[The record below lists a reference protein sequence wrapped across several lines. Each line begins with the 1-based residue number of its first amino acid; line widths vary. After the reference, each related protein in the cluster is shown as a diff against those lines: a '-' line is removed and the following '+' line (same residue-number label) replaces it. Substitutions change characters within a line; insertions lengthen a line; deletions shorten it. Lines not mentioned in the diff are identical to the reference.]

1 MNTFFGWRMVAI
13 AIAIDFFAVGFA
25 FQSYPVIQLQLEKE
39 LNLSRFVTTLTIP
52 IFMMCSAI
60 FFPIVGKLLDQYSV
74 KKIIVWGGFIYSI
87 SLMSLYLTF
96 NYFTFILIYGLP
108 IALGATLMGNLAT
121 SKLVS
126 SWFERQAG
134 RALGI
139 AAVGVSF
146 AGFIFPN
153 LTQYFLMDVLFL
165 EWREVY
171 LVFGIFLLL
180 IITPL
185 IFFLVIDKP
194 DDVGQE
200 VDGGMKEIG
209 IEPDENIG
217 VEWEIKDLLKNSN
230 FWILTIVFALQ
241 FSSMMA
247 ILAHLTFYASER
259 GWADQAAFIFG
270 MYAIPAMLSKVVFGW
285 LVEKKLDPRMAVS
298 ISLAFQAMGLLLITT
313 TQSPTQLAL
322 VIALFG
328 FGGGAG
334 LPMSNILFRNTFTP
348 KSFGTSRG
356 LSQPFIFLMQAVGTP
371 GVALIFQYYGNYNN
385 AFLML
390 TVMVVLAIFI
400 IWLLK
405 EPQKDFVN
413 NS

>member
-1 MNTFFGWRMVAI
+1 MVAI

-171 LVFGIFLLL
+171 LVFGIFLLI

-200 VDGGMKEIG
+200 IDGGMKEIG

-405 EPQKDFVN
+405 EPQEDFVN

>member
-1 MNTFFGWRMVAI
+1 MVAI

-217 VEWEIKDLLKNSN
+217 VEWEIKDLLKNSD

-356 LSQPFIFLMQAVGTP
+356 LSQPFIFIMQAVGTP

-405 EPQKDFVN
+405 EPQEDFVN

>member
-1 MNTFFGWRMVAI
+1 MVAI

-87 SLMSLYLTF
+87 SLISLYLTF

-171 LVFGIFLLL
+171 LVFGIFLLI

-209 IEPDENIG
+209 MEPDENIG

-356 LSQPFIFLMQAVGTP
+356 LSQPFIFIMQAVGTP

-405 EPQKDFVN
+405 EPQEDFVN

>member
-13 AIAIDFFAVGFA
+13 AVAIDFFAVGFA
-25 FQSYPVIQLQLEKE
+25 FQTYPVIQLHLEKE
-39 LNLSRFVTTLTIP
+39 LELSRLVTTLTIP

-60 FFPIVGKLLDQYSV
+60 LFPIVGRLLDKYSV
-74 KKIIVWGGFIYSI
+74 RKIIVWGGFIYSL
-87 SLMSLYLTF
+87 SLMTLYFSVNYLTF
-96 NYFTFILIYGLP
+96 IFIYGLP

-134 RALGI
+134 RALGF

-153 LTQYFLMDVLFL
+153 ITQYFLMDIMLL

-171 LVFGIFLLL
+171 LVFGIFLLV

-185 IFFLVIDKP
+185 IYLLVIDKP
-194 DDVGQE
+194 SDVGQE
-200 VDGGMKEIG
+200 IDGGLIVKS
-209 IEPDENIG
+209 DEVEENFG
-217 VEWEIKDLLKNSN
+217 TEWEIKDLLKNRN
-230 FWILTIVFALQ
+230 FWILTAVFALQ

-259 GWADQAAFIFG
+259 GWIDQAAFIFG
-270 MYAIPAMLSKVVFGW
+270 MYAIPAMLSKIVFGW
-285 LVEKKLDPRMAVS
+285 LVEKKLDPRMAVF
-298 ISLAFQAMGLLLITT
+298 ISLGLQAAGLLMITL

-334 LPMSNILFRNTFTP
+334 LPMSNILFRNTFSP
-348 KSFGTSRG
+348 RSFGTSRG
-356 LSQPFIFLMQAVGTP
+356 LSQPFIFLFQATGTP
-371 GVALIFQYYGNYNN
+371 GVALLFEYYGNYDN
-385 AFLML
+385 AFLLL
-390 TVMVVLAIFI
+390 TGMVVLAMFI
-400 IWLLK
+400 IWLMK
-405 EPQKDFVN
+405 PQVELER
-413 NS
+413 SS

>member
-13 AIAIDFFAVGFA
+13 AVAIDFFAVGFA
-25 FQSYPVIQLQLEKE
+25 FQTYPVIQLHLEKE
-39 LNLSRFVTTLTIP
+39 LELSRLVTTLTIP

-60 FFPIVGKLLDQYSV
+60 FFPIVGRLLDKYSV
-74 KKIIVWGGFIYSI
+74 RKIIVWGGFIYSL
-87 SLMSLYLTF
+87 SLMTLYFSVNYLTF
-96 NYFTFILIYGLP
+96 IFIYGLP

-134 RALGI
+134 RALGF

-153 LTQYFLMDVLFL
+153 LTQYFLMDIMLL

-171 LVFGIFLLL
+171 LVFGIFLLV

-185 IFFLVIDKP
+185 IYLLVIDKP
-194 DDVGQE
+194 SDIGQE
-200 VDGGMKEIG
+200 IDGGLSVKS
-209 IEPDENIG
+209 DELEENFG
-217 VEWEIKDLLKNSN
+217 TEWEIKDLLRNRN
-230 FWILTIVFALQ
+230 FWILTAVFALQ

-259 GWADQAAFIFG
+259 GWIDQAAFIFG
-270 MYAIPAMLSKVVFGW
+270 MYAIPAMLSKIVFGW
-285 LVEKKLDPRMAVS
+285 LVEKKLDPRMAVF
-298 ISLAFQAMGLLLITT
+298 ISLGLQAAGLLMITL

-334 LPMSNILFRNTFTP
+334 LPMSNILFRNTFSP
-348 KSFGTSRG
+348 RSFGTSRG
-356 LSQPFIFLMQAVGTP
+356 LSQPFIFLFQATGTP
-371 GVALIFQYYGNYNN
+371 GVALLFEYYGNYDN
-385 AFLML
+385 AFLLL
-390 TVMVVLAIFI
+390 TGMVVLAMFI
-400 IWLLK
+400 IWLMK
-405 EPQKDFVN
+405 PQVELER
-413 NS
+413 SS

>member
-13 AIAIDFFAVGFA
+13 AVAIDFFAVGFA
-25 FQSYPVIQLQLEKE
+25 FQTYPVIQLHLEKE
-39 LNLSRFVTTLTIP
+39 LELSRLVTTLTIP

-60 FFPIVGKLLDQYSV
+60 FFPIVGRLLDKYSV
-74 KKIIVWGGFIYSI
+74 RKIIVWGGFIYSL
-87 SLMSLYLTF
+87 SLMTLYFSVNYLTF
-96 NYFTFILIYGLP
+96 IFIYGLP

-134 RALGI
+134 RALGF

-153 LTQYFLMDVLFL
+153 LTQYFLMDIMLL

-171 LVFGIFLLL
+171 LVFGIFLLV

-185 IFFLVIDKP
+185 IYLLVIDKP
-194 DDVGQE
+194 SDVGQE
-200 VDGGMKEIG
+200 IDGGLIVKSDEI
-209 IEPDENIG
+209 EENFG
-217 VEWEIKDLLKNSN
+217 TEWEIKDLLRNRN
-230 FWILTIVFALQ
+230 FWILTAVFALQ

-259 GWADQAAFIFG
+259 GWIDQAAFIFG
-270 MYAIPAMLSKVVFGW
+270 MYAIPAMLSKIVFGW
-285 LVEKKLDPRMAVS
+285 LVEKKLDPRMAVF
-298 ISLAFQAMGLLLITT
+298 ISLGLQAAGLLMITL

-334 LPMSNILFRNTFTP
+334 LPMSNILFRNTFSP
-348 KSFGTSRG
+348 RSFGTSRG
-356 LSQPFIFLMQAVGTP
+356 LSQPFIFLFQATGTP
-371 GVALIFQYYGNYNN
+371 GVALLFEYYGNYDN
-385 AFLML
+385 AFLLL
-390 TVMVVLAIFI
+390 TGMVVLAMFI
-400 IWLLK
+400 IWLMK
-405 EPQKDFVN
+405 PQVELER
-413 NS
+413 SS

>member
-1 MNTFFGWRMVAI
+1 MVAI

-200 VDGGMKEIG
+200 IDGGMKEIG

-356 LSQPFIFLMQAVGTP
+356 LSQPFIFIMQAVGTP

-405 EPQKDFVN
+405 EPQEDFVN

>member
-25 FQSYPVIQLQLEKE
+25 FQSYPVIQLHLEKE
-39 LNLSRFVTTLTIP
+39 LNLSRFVTTLSIP
-52 IFMMCSAI
+52 IFMMCSAL
-60 FFPIVGKLLDQYSV
+60 FFPIVGRLLDKYSV
-74 KKIIVWGGFIYSI
+74 KKIIVFGGFIYSL
-87 SLMSLYLTF
+87 SLIALYF
-96 NYFTFILIYGLP
+96 SVNYFTFIIIYGLP

-126 SWFERQAG
+126 SWFEKQAG

-153 LTQYFLMDVLFL
+153 FVQYFLMDILLL

-171 LVFGIFLLL
+171 LVFGLFLLV

-185 IFFLVIDKP
+185 IYLVVIDKP
-194 DDVGQE
+194 GDVNQE
-200 VDGGMKEIG
+200 IDGG
-209 IEPDENIG
+209 IETDNTQQDDNVG
-217 VEWEIKDLLKNSN
+217 VEWEIRDLLKNRN
-230 FWILTIVFALQ
+230 FWILTAVFSLQ

-298 ISLAFQAMGLLLITT
+298 ISLVFQAVGLLLITV
-313 TQSPTQLAL
+313 TQTPTQLAF

-356 LSQPFIFLMQAVGTP
+356 LSQPFIFLFQAIGTP
-371 GVALIFQYYGNYNN
+371 GVALIFQYYGNYDN

-390 TVMVVLAIFI
+390 TIMVVLAIFI
-400 IWLLK
+400 IWLMK
-405 EPQKDFVN
+405 KPQEDLAS

>member
-25 FQSYPVIQLQLEKE
+25 FQTYPVIQLHLEEE
-39 LNLSRFVTTLTIP
+39 LKLSRFVTTLTIP

-60 FFPIVGKLLDQYSV
+60 FFPIVGRFLDQYSV
-74 KKIIVWGGFIYSI
+74 KKIIVWGAFIYSL
-87 SLMSLYLTF
+87 SLMALYLTV
-96 NYFTFILIYGLP
+96 NYLTFIIIYGLP

-126 SWFERQAG
+126 SWFEKQAG
-134 RALGI
+134 RALGF

-153 LTQYFLMDVLFL
+153 LTQYFLMDVLLL

-171 LVFGIFLLL
+171 LVFGLFLLV

-185 IFFLVIDKP
+185 IFLLVIDKP
-194 DDVGQE
+194 GDVGQE
-200 VDGGMKEIG
+200 IDGGIQEKG
-209 IEPDENIG
+209 SKDDENSG
-217 VEWEIKDLLKNSN
+217 VDWEIKDLLRNRN
-230 FWILTIVFALQ
+230 FWILTAVFALQ

-259 GWADQAAFIFG
+259 GWAEQAAFIFG

-298 ISLAFQAMGLLLITT
+298 ISLGLQAIGLILITA
-313 TQSPTQLAL
+313 TQSPLQLAL

-334 LPMSNILFRNTFTP
+334 LPMSNIMFRNAFTP

-356 LSQPFIFLMQAVGTP
+356 LSQPFIFLFQAVGTP
-371 GVALIFQYYGNYNN
+371 VVALIFQYYGNYDR

-390 TVMVVLAIFI
+390 TVMVILAMLI
-400 IWLLK
+400 IWLMK
-405 EPQKDFVN
+405 KPQDLES

>member
-13 AIAIDFFAVGFA
+13 AVAIDFFAVGFA
-25 FQSYPVIQLQLEKE
+25 FQTYPVIQLHLEKE
-39 LNLSRFVTTLTIP
+39 LELSRLVTTLTIP

-60 FFPIVGKLLDQYSV
+60 FFPIVGRLLDKYSV
-74 KKIIVWGGFIYSI
+74 RKIIVWGGFIYSL
-87 SLMSLYLTF
+87 SLMTLYFSVNYLTF
-96 NYFTFILIYGLP
+96 IFIYGLP

-134 RALGI
+134 RALGF

-153 LTQYFLMDVLFL
+153 LTQYFLMDIMLL

-171 LVFGIFLLL
+171 LVFGIFLLV

-185 IFFLVIDKP
+185 IYLLVIDKP
-194 DDVGQE
+194 GDVGQE
-200 VDGGMKEIG
+200 IDGGLIVKS
-209 IEPDENIG
+209 DEVEENFG
-217 VEWEIKDLLKNSN
+217 TEWEIKDLLKNRN
-230 FWILTIVFALQ
+230 FWILTAVFALQ

-259 GWADQAAFIFG
+259 GWIDQAAFIFG
-270 MYAIPAMLSKVVFGW
+270 MYAIPAMLSKIVFGW
-285 LVEKKLDPRMAVS
+285 LVEKKLDPRMAVF
-298 ISLAFQAMGLLLITT
+298 ISLGLQAAGLLMITL

-334 LPMSNILFRNTFTP
+334 LPMSNILFRNTFSP
-348 KSFGTSRG
+348 RSFGTSRG
-356 LSQPFIFLMQAVGTP
+356 LSQPFIFLFQATGTP
-371 GVALIFQYYGNYNN
+371 GVALLFEYYGNYDN
-385 AFLML
+385 AFLLL
-390 TVMVVLAIFI
+390 TGMVVLAMFI
-400 IWLLK
+400 IWLMK
-405 EPQKDFVN
+405 PQVELER
-413 NS
+413 SS

>member
-153 LTQYFLMDVLFL
+153 LTQYFLMDILFL

-356 LSQPFIFLMQAVGTP
+356 LSQPFIFIMQAVGTP

-405 EPQKDFVN
+405 EPQEDFVN

>member
-13 AIAIDFFAVGFA
+13 AVAIDFFAVGFA
-25 FQSYPVIQLQLEKE
+25 FQTYPVIQLHLEKE
-39 LNLSRFVTTLTIP
+39 LELSRLVTTLTIP

-60 FFPIVGKLLDQYSV
+60 FFPIVGRLLDKYSV
-74 KKIIVWGGFIYSI
+74 RKIIVWGGFIYSL
-87 SLMSLYLTF
+87 SLMTLYFSVNYLTF
-96 NYFTFILIYGLP
+96 IFIYGLP

-134 RALGI
+134 RALGF

-153 LTQYFLMDVLFL
+153 LTQYFLMDIMLL

-171 LVFGIFLLL
+171 LVFGIFLLV

-185 IFFLVIDKP
+185 IYLLVIDKP
-194 DDVGQE
+194 SDVGQE
-200 VDGGMKEIG
+200 IDGGLIVKSDEV
-209 IEPDENIG
+209 DENFG
-217 VEWEIKDLLKNSN
+217 TEWEIKDLLRNRN
-230 FWILTIVFALQ
+230 FWILTAVFALQ

-259 GWADQAAFIFG
+259 GWIDQAAFIFG
-270 MYAIPAMLSKVVFGW
+270 MYAIPAMLSKIVFGW
-285 LVEKKLDPRMAVS
+285 LVEKKLDPRMAVF
-298 ISLAFQAMGLLLITT
+298 ISLGLQAAGLLMITL

-334 LPMSNILFRNTFTP
+334 LPMSNILFRNTFSP
-348 KSFGTSRG
+348 RSFGTSRG
-356 LSQPFIFLMQAVGTP
+356 LSQPFIFLFQATGTP
-371 GVALIFQYYGNYNN
+371 GVALLFEYYGNYDN
-385 AFLML
+385 AFLLL
-390 TVMVVLAIFI
+390 TGMVVLAMFI
-400 IWLLK
+400 IWLMK
-405 EPQKDFVN
+405 PQVELER
-413 NS
+413 SS

>member
-153 LTQYFLMDVLFL
+153 LTQYFLMDILFL

-405 EPQKDFVN
+405 EPQEDFVN

>member
-1 MNTFFGWRMVAI
+1 MVAI

-25 FQSYPVIQLQLEKE
+25 FQTYPVIQLHLEEE
-39 LNLSRFVTTLTIP
+39 LKLSRFVTTLSIP

-60 FFPIVGKLLDQYSV
+60 FFPIVGRLLDQYSV

-96 NYFTFILIYGLP
+96 NYLTFILIYGLP

-126 SWFERQAG
+126 SWFEKQAG
-134 RALGI
+134 RALGL

-153 LTQYFLMDVLFL
+153 LTQYFLMDVLLL

-171 LVFGIFLLL
+171 LVFGLFLLV

-185 IFFLVIDKP
+185 IFLLVIDKP
-194 DDVGQE
+194 EDIGQE
-200 VDGGMKEIG
+200 VDGGLEDDETQPDDNFG
-209 IEPDENIG
+209 I
-217 VEWEIKDLLKNSN
+217 EWEIKDLLRNKN
-230 FWILTIVFALQ
+230 FWILTVVFSLQ

-247 ILAHLTFYASER
+247 ILAHLTFYAAER

-298 ISLAFQAMGLLLITT
+298 ISLALQALGLLLITV
-313 TQSPTQLAL
+313 TQTPTQLAL

-356 LSQPFIFLMQAVGTP
+356 LSQPFIFLFQAIGTP
-371 GVALIFQYYGNYNN
+371 GVALLFQYYGSYDN

-390 TVMVVLAIFI
+390 TVMVVLAIFV
-400 IWLLK
+400 IWLMEK
-405 EPQKDFVN
+405 PQDDLV
-413 NS
+413 SSS

>member
-25 FQSYPVIQLQLEKE
+25 FQTYPVIQLHLEEE

-60 FFPIVGKLLDQYSV
+60 FFPIVGRFLDQYSV
-74 KKIIVWGGFIYSI
+74 KKIIVWGAFIYSL
-87 SLMSLYLTF
+87 SLMTLYLTI
-96 NYFTFILIYGLP
+96 NYLTFIIIYGLP

-126 SWFERQAG
+126 SWFEKQAG
-134 RALGI
+134 RALGF

-153 LTQYFLMDVLFL
+153 LTQYFLMDVLLL

-171 LVFGIFLLL
+171 LVFGLFLLV

-185 IFFLVIDKP
+185 IFLLVIDKP
-194 DDVGQE
+194 SDVGQE
-200 VDGGMKEIG
+200 IDGGIQAEGSKE
-209 IEPDENIG
+209 DENSGI
-217 VEWEIKDLLKNSN
+217 EWEIKDLLRNRN
-230 FWILTIVFALQ
+230 FWILTAVFALQ

-270 MYAIPAMLSKVVFGW
+270 MYAIPAMLSKIVFGW

-298 ISLAFQAMGLLLITT
+298 ISLGLQAIGLILITT

-334 LPMSNILFRNTFTP
+334 LPMSNIMFRNTFTP

-356 LSQPFIFLMQAVGTP
+356 LSQPFIFLFQAIGTP
-371 GVALIFQYYGNYNN
+371 VVALIFQHYGNYDR

-390 TVMVVLAIFI
+390 TVMVILAMLI
-400 IWLLK
+400 IWLMK
-405 EPQKDFVN
+405 KPQDLAS

>member
-1 MNTFFGWRMVAI
+1 MVAI

-153 LTQYFLMDVLFL
+153 LTQYFLMDILFL

-171 LVFGIFLLL
+171 LVFGIFLLV

-334 LPMSNILFRNTFTP
+334 LPMSNILIRNTFTP

-356 LSQPFIFLMQAVGTP
+356 LSQPFIFIMQAVGTP

-405 EPQKDFVN
+405 EPQEDFVN

>member
-1 MNTFFGWRMVAI
+1 MVAI

-153 LTQYFLMDVLFL
+153 LTQYFLMDVLLL

-356 LSQPFIFLMQAVGTP
+356 LSQPFIFIMQAVGTP

-405 EPQKDFVN
+405 EPQEDFVN

>member
-1 MNTFFGWRMVAI
+1 MVAI

>member
-13 AIAIDFFAVGFA
+13 AVAIDFFAVGFA
-25 FQSYPVIQLQLEKE
+25 FQTYPVIQLHLEKE
-39 LNLSRFVTTLTIP
+39 LELSRLVTTLTIP

-60 FFPIVGKLLDQYSV
+60 FFPIVGRLLDKYSV
-74 KKIIVWGGFIYSI
+74 RKIIVWGGFIYSL
-87 SLMSLYLTF
+87 SLMTLYFSVNYLTF
-96 NYFTFILIYGLP
+96 IFIYGLP

-134 RALGI
+134 RALGF

-153 LTQYFLMDVLFL
+153 LTQYFLMDVMLL

-171 LVFGIFLLL
+171 LVFGIFLLV

-185 IFFLVIDKP
+185 IYLLVIDKP
-194 DDVGQE
+194 SDVGQE
-200 VDGGMKEIG
+200 IDGGLIVKS
-209 IEPDENIG
+209 DEVEENFG
-217 VEWEIKDLLKNSN
+217 TEWEIKDLLKNRN
-230 FWILTIVFALQ
+230 FWILTAVFALQ

-259 GWADQAAFIFG
+259 GWIDQAAFIFG
-270 MYAIPAMLSKVVFGW
+270 MYAIPAMLSKIVFGW
-285 LVEKKLDPRMAVS
+285 LVEKKLDPRMAVF
-298 ISLAFQAMGLLLITT
+298 ISLGLQAAGLLMITL

-334 LPMSNILFRNTFTP
+334 LPMSNILFRNTFSP
-348 KSFGTSRG
+348 RSFGTSRG
-356 LSQPFIFLMQAVGTP
+356 LSQPFIFLFQATGTP
-371 GVALIFQYYGNYNN
+371 GVALLFEYYGNYDN
-385 AFLML
+385 AFLLL
-390 TVMVVLAIFI
+390 TGMVVLAMFI
-400 IWLLK
+400 IWLMK
-405 EPQKDFVN
+405 PQVELER
-413 NS
+413 SS

>member
-13 AIAIDFFAVGFA
+13 AVAIDFFAVGFA
-25 FQSYPVIQLQLEKE
+25 FQTYPVIQLHLEKE
-39 LNLSRFVTTLTIP
+39 LELSRLVTTLTIP

-60 FFPIVGKLLDQYSV
+60 FFPIVGRLLDKYSV
-74 KKIIVWGGFIYSI
+74 RKIIVWGGFIYSL
-87 SLMSLYLTF
+87 SLMTLYFSVNYLTF
-96 NYFTFILIYGLP
+96 IFIYGLP

-134 RALGI
+134 RALGF

-153 LTQYFLMDVLFL
+153 FTQYFLMDIMLL

-171 LVFGIFLLL
+171 LVFGIFLLV

-185 IFFLVIDKP
+185 IYLLVIDKP
-194 DDVGQE
+194 SDVGQE
-200 VDGGMKEIG
+200 IDGGLIVKS
-209 IEPDENIG
+209 DEVEENFG
-217 VEWEIKDLLKNSN
+217 TEWEIKDLLRNRN
-230 FWILTIVFALQ
+230 FWILTAVFALQ

-259 GWADQAAFIFG
+259 GWIDQAAFIFG
-270 MYAIPAMLSKVVFGW
+270 MYAIPAMLSKIVFGW
-285 LVEKKLDPRMAVS
+285 LVEKKLDPRMAVF
-298 ISLAFQAMGLLLITT
+298 ISLGLQAAGLLMITL

-334 LPMSNILFRNTFTP
+334 LPMSNILFRNTFSP
-348 KSFGTSRG
+348 RSFGTSRG
-356 LSQPFIFLMQAVGTP
+356 LSQPFIFLFQATGTP
-371 GVALIFQYYGNYNN
+371 GVALLFEYYGNYDN
-385 AFLML
+385 AFLLL
-390 TVMVVLAIFI
+390 TGMVVLAMFI
-400 IWLLK
+400 IWLMK
-405 EPQKDFVN
+405 PQVELER
-413 NS
+413 SS

>member
-13 AIAIDFFAVGFA
+13 AVAIDFFAVGFA
-25 FQSYPVIQLQLEKE
+25 FQTYPVIQLHLEKE
-39 LNLSRFVTTLTIP
+39 LELSRLVTTLTIP

-60 FFPIVGKLLDQYSV
+60 FFPIVGRLLDKYSV
-74 KKIIVWGGFIYSI
+74 RKIIVWGGFIYSL
-87 SLMSLYLTF
+87 SLMTLYFSVNYLTF
-96 NYFTFILIYGLP
+96 IFIYGLP

-134 RALGI
+134 RALGF

-153 LTQYFLMDVLFL
+153 LTQYFLMDIMLL

-171 LVFGIFLLL
+171 LVFGIFLLV

-185 IFFLVIDKP
+185 IYLLVIDKP
-194 DDVGQE
+194 SDVGQE
-200 VDGGMKEIG
+200 IDGGLIVQT
-209 IEPDENIG
+209 DEVEENFG
-217 VEWEIKDLLKNSN
+217 TEWEIKDLLRNRN
-230 FWILTIVFALQ
+230 FWILTAVFALQ

-259 GWADQAAFIFG
+259 GWIDQAAFIFG
-270 MYAIPAMLSKVVFGW
+270 MYAIPAMLSKIVFGW
-285 LVEKKLDPRMAVS
+285 LVEKKLDPRMAVF
-298 ISLAFQAMGLLLITT
+298 ISLGLQAAGLLMITL

-334 LPMSNILFRNTFTP
+334 LPMSNILFRNTFSP
-348 KSFGTSRG
+348 RSFGTSRG
-356 LSQPFIFLMQAVGTP
+356 LSQPFIFLFQATGTP
-371 GVALIFQYYGNYNN
+371 GVALLFEYYGNYDN
-385 AFLML
+385 AFLLL
-390 TVMVVLAIFI
+390 TGMVVLAMFI
-400 IWLLK
+400 IWLMK
-405 EPQKDFVN
+405 PQVELER
-413 NS
+413 SS

>member
-1 MNTFFGWRMVAI
+1 MVAI
-13 AIAIDFFAVGFA
+13 AVAIDFFAVGFA
-25 FQSYPVIQLQLEKE
+25 FQTYPVIQLHLEKE
-39 LNLSRFVTTLTIP
+39 LELSRLVTTLTIP

-60 FFPIVGKLLDQYSV
+60 FFPIVGRLLDKYSV
-74 KKIIVWGGFIYSI
+74 RKIIVWGGFIYSL
-87 SLMSLYLTF
+87 SLITLYF
-96 NYFTFILIYGLP
+96 SVNYLTFILIYGLP

-134 RALGI
+134 RALGF

-153 LTQYFLMDVLFL
+153 LTQYFLMDIMLL

-171 LVFGIFLLL
+171 LVFGIFLLV

-185 IFFLVIDKP
+185 IYLLVIDKP
-194 DDVGQE
+194 GDVGQE
-200 VDGGMKEIG
+200 IDGGLIVKS
-209 IEPDENIG
+209 DEVEENFG
-217 VEWEIKDLLKNSN
+217 TEWEIKDLLRNRN
-230 FWILTIVFALQ
+230 FWILTAVFALQ

-259 GWADQAAFIFG
+259 GWIDQAAFIFG
-270 MYAIPAMLSKVVFGW
+270 MYAIPAMLSKIVFGW
-285 LVEKKLDPRMAVS
+285 LVEKKLDPRMAVF
-298 ISLAFQAMGLLLITT
+298 ISLGLQAAGLLMITL

-334 LPMSNILFRNTFTP
+334 LPMSNILFRNTFSP
-348 KSFGTSRG
+348 RSFGTSRG
-356 LSQPFIFLMQAVGTP
+356 LSQPFIFLFQATGTP
-371 GVALIFQYYGNYNN
+371 GVALLFEYYGNYDN
-385 AFLML
+385 AFLLL
-390 TVMVVLAIFI
+390 TGMVVLAMFI
-400 IWLLK
+400 IWLMK
-405 EPQKDFVN
+405 PQVELER
-413 NS
+413 SS

>member
-1 MNTFFGWRMVAI
+1 MVAI

-25 FQSYPVIQLQLEKE
+25 FQTYPVIQLHLEEE
-39 LNLSRFVTTLTIP
+39 LKLSRFVTTLSIP

-60 FFPIVGKLLDQYSV
+60 FFPIVGRLLDQYSV

-96 NYFTFILIYGLP
+96 NYLTFILIYGLP

-126 SWFERQAG
+126 SLFEKQAG
-134 RALGI
+134 RALGF

-153 LTQYFLMDVLFL
+153 LTQYFLMDVLLL

-171 LVFGIFLLL
+171 LVFGFFLLV

-185 IFFLVIDKP
+185 IFLLVIDKP
-194 DDVGQE
+194 EDIGQE
-200 VDGGMKEIG
+200 VDGGLEDDETQPDDNFG
-209 IEPDENIG
+209 I
-217 VEWEIKDLLKNSN
+217 EWEIKDLLRNKN
-230 FWILTIVFALQ
+230 FWILTVVFSLQ

-247 ILAHLTFYASER
+247 ILAHLTFYAAER

-298 ISLAFQAMGLLLITT
+298 ISLALQALGLLLITV
-313 TQSPTQLAL
+313 TQTPTQLAL

-356 LSQPFIFLMQAVGTP
+356 LSQPFIFLFQAIGTP
-371 GVALIFQYYGNYNN
+371 GVALLFQYYGSYDN

-390 TVMVVLAIFI
+390 TVMVVLAIFV
-400 IWLLK
+400 IWLMEK
-405 EPQKDFVN
+405 PQDDLV
-413 NS
+413 SSS

>member
-13 AIAIDFFAVGFA
+13 AVAIDFFAVGFA
-25 FQSYPVIQLQLEKE
+25 FQTYPVIQLHLEKE
-39 LNLSRFVTTLTIP
+39 LELSRLVTTLTIP

-60 FFPIVGKLLDQYSV
+60 FFPIVGRLLDKYSV
-74 KKIIVWGGFIYSI
+74 RKIIVWGGFIYSL
-87 SLMSLYLTF
+87 SLMTLYFSVNYLTF
-96 NYFTFILIYGLP
+96 IFIYGLP

-134 RALGI
+134 RALGF

-153 LTQYFLMDVLFL
+153 LTQYFLMDVMLL

-171 LVFGIFLLL
+171 LVFGIFLLV

-185 IFFLVIDKP
+185 IYLLVIDKP
-194 DDVGQE
+194 SDVGQE
-200 VDGGMKEIG
+200 IDGGLIVKS
-209 IEPDENIG
+209 DEVEENFG
-217 VEWEIKDLLKNSN
+217 TEWEIKDLLRNRN
-230 FWILTIVFALQ
+230 FWILTAVFALQ

-259 GWADQAAFIFG
+259 GWIDQAAFIFG
-270 MYAIPAMLSKVVFGW
+270 MYAIPAMLSKIVFGW
-285 LVEKKLDPRMAVS
+285 LVEKKLDPRMAVF
-298 ISLAFQAMGLLLITT
+298 ISLGLQAAGLLMITL

-334 LPMSNILFRNTFTP
+334 LPMSNILFRNTFSP
-348 KSFGTSRG
+348 RSFGTSRG
-356 LSQPFIFLMQAVGTP
+356 LSQPFIFLFQATGTP
-371 GVALIFQYYGNYNN
+371 GVALLFEYYGNYDN
-385 AFLML
+385 AFLLL
-390 TVMVVLAIFI
+390 TGMVVLAMFI
-400 IWLLK
+400 IWLMK
-405 EPQKDFVN
+405 PQVELER
-413 NS
+413 SS

>member
-13 AIAIDFFAVGFA
+13 AVAIDFFAVGFA
-25 FQSYPVIQLQLEKE
+25 FQTYPVIQLHLEKE
-39 LNLSRFVTTLTIP
+39 LELSRLVTTLTIP

-60 FFPIVGKLLDQYSV
+60 FFPIVGRLLDKYSV
-74 KKIIVWGGFIYSI
+74 RKIIVWGGFIYSL
-87 SLMSLYLTF
+87 SLMTLYFSVNYLTF
-96 NYFTFILIYGLP
+96 IFIYGLP

-134 RALGI
+134 RALGF

-153 LTQYFLMDVLFL
+153 LTQYFLMDIMLL

-171 LVFGIFLLL
+171 LVFGIFLLV

-185 IFFLVIDKP
+185 IYLLVIDKP
-194 DDVGQE
+194 SDVGQE
-200 VDGGMKEIG
+200 IDGGLIVKS
-209 IEPDENIG
+209 DE
-217 VEWEIKDLLKNSN
+217 VEENFGTEYEIKDLLKNRN
-230 FWILTIVFALQ
+230 FWILTAVFALQ

-259 GWADQAAFIFG
+259 GWIDQAAFIFG
-270 MYAIPAMLSKVVFGW
+270 MYAIPAMLSKIVFGW
-285 LVEKKLDPRMAVS
+285 LVEKKLDPRMAVF
-298 ISLAFQAMGLLLITT
+298 ISLGLQAAGLLMITL

-334 LPMSNILFRNTFTP
+334 LPMSNILFRNTFSP
-348 KSFGTSRG
+348 RSFGTSRG
-356 LSQPFIFLMQAVGTP
+356 LSQPFIFLFQATGTP
-371 GVALIFQYYGNYNN
+371 GVALLFEYYGNYDN
-385 AFLML
+385 AFLLL
-390 TVMVVLAIFI
+390 TGMVVLAMFI
-400 IWLLK
+400 IWLMK
-405 EPQKDFVN
+405 PQVELER
-413 NS
+413 SS

>member
-171 LVFGIFLLL
+171 LVFGIFLLI

-200 VDGGMKEIG
+200 IDGGMKEIG

-405 EPQKDFVN
+405 EPQEDFVN

>member
-1 MNTFFGWRMVAI
+1 MVAI

-171 LVFGIFLLL
+171 LVFGIFLLI

-405 EPQKDFVN
+405 EPQEDFVN

>member
-1 MNTFFGWRMVAI
+1 MVAV

-25 FQSYPVIQLQLEKE
+25 FQTYPVIQLHLEEE
-39 LNLSRFVTTLTIP
+39 LQLSRFVTTLTIP
-52 IFMMCSAI
+52 IFMMCSAL
-60 FFPIVGKLLDQYSV
+60 FFPIVGRLLDQYSV
-74 KKIIVWGGFIYSI
+74 KKIIVWGGFIYSL
-87 SLMSLYLTF
+87 SLMTLYLSVNYLTF
-96 NYFTFILIYGLP
+96 IIIYGLP

-126 SWFERQAG
+126 SWFEKQAG
-134 RALGI
+134 RALGF

-153 LTQYFLMDVLFL
+153 LTQYFLMDILLL

-185 IFFLVIDKP
+185 IFLLVIDKP
-194 DDVGQE
+194 SDVGQKI
-200 VDGGMKEIG
+200 DGGLVSEEQEDG
-209 IEPDENIG
+209 ETNG
-217 VEWEIKDLLKNSN
+217 VDWKIKDLLKNKN
-230 FWILTIVFALQ
+230 FWILTAVFALQ

-270 MYAIPAMLSKVVFGW
+270 MYAIPAMVSKVVFGW

-298 ISLAFQAMGLLLITT
+298 ISLSLQAMGLLLITF

-356 LSQPFIFLMQAVGTP
+356 LSQPFIFLFQAIGTP
-371 GVALIFQYYGNYNN
+371 GVALLFQYYGNYDN

-400 IWLLK
+400 IWLMK
-405 EPQKDFVN
+405 KPQELR
-413 NS
+413 

>member
-1 MNTFFGWRMVAI
+1 MVAI

-356 LSQPFIFLMQAVGTP
+356 LSQPFIFIMQAVGTP
-371 GVALIFQYYGNYNN
+371 GVALIFQHYGNYNN

-405 EPQKDFVN
+405 EPQEDFVN